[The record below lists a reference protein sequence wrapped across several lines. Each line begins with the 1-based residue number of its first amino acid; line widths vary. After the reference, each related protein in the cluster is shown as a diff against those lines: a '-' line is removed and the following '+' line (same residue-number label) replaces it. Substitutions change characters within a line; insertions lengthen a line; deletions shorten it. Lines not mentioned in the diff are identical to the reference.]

1 MLHMKNI
8 KSALILLLA
17 LTVLLSVS
25 ACSDVRLGD
34 ISTSSPPVIISPGA
48 TTAETTTAESESEGE
63 TTVPSLDLGT
73 DPEEIYADSPNTM
86 RVDFLDTG
94 KSDAMIFRIDSKVV
108 LIDTGNSNDYGK
120 ISAYLDAYGVDTVNM
135 MIITH
140 FDNDH
145 VGSAEKIV
153 QNYNVKQVFVPDYIR
168 NSSKYRDLITA
179 VNATYGD
186 TQLLRVTEDVNIEFE
201 YGSIWINPTKLY
213 EGGQIIGSD
222 EANEF
227 SEENN
232 FSLIVTVEYGK
243 ARLLITGDAERE
255 RMEEFKDVLDSTGA
269 SLDYTLVKMPH
280 HGSYTKGIDAV
291 LRAVTPRYCVVCADD
306 SGAEASTVTLMRA
319 VGAAAYYTHGGDV
332 HFVTNGT
339 GSVLTTRN

>member
-1 MLHMKNI
+1 MLYIKNVR
-8 KSALILLLA
+8 SVLIFLLA

-25 ACSDVRLGD
+25 ACSDVRLSD
-34 ISTSSPPVIISPGA
+34 ISTSKPPVIISPG
-48 TTAETTTAESESEGE
+48 TTAAEGASSESESESE
-63 TTVPSLDLGT
+63 TTAPSLNLGT
-73 DPEEIYADSPNTM
+73 DPEEIYADSANTM
-86 RVDFLDTG
+86 RVDFLNTG

-108 LIDTGNSNDYGK
+108 LIDTGNSNDYGR
-120 ISAYLDAYGVDTVNM
+120 ISSYLQAYGIDTVDI

-153 QNYNVKQVFVPDYIR
+153 ENYNVKQVYVPDYIR
-168 NSSKYRDLITA
+168 NSSKYRGLITA

-186 TQLLRVTEDVNIEFE
+186 TQLVRVTEDVSIEFQF
-201 YGSIWINPTKLY
+201 GSMWINPTKLY

-232 FSLIVTVEYGK
+232 YSLIVTVEYGK

-255 RMEEFKDVLDSTGA
+255 RMEEFKAVLDSTGA

-291 LRAVTPRYCVVCADD
+291 LRAVTPRYCVVCVDD

-319 VGAAAYYTHGGDV
+319 VGAATYYTHSGDV

-339 GSVLTTRN
+339 GSVLVVK